1 MEGAIVPSVTEAICD
16 CLLIAFLFS
25 RRKTGGP
32 LMICSWID
40 WIFPV
45 LSSWLMGTT
54 SLSGPPPWSRLR
66 YNYKGNFSIMPLA
79 VVKVNYCSSVTDVS
93 TLCQALWISLGK
105 RMGQLLGGTH
115 LHLCVLIYS
124 LRTAQEPL
132 GFGAGPDRWQP
143 VRCLQAGAWGKRK
156 ADQVAPISSR
166 SSPPSA
172 QSRTRLL
179 FHHSVSSYKINF
191 QILSYHFDSIC
202 FFFIDQDKLF
212 RHGVRWLMNL
222 LSLSL
227 SSLFSRSS
235 RLFGV

>member
-1 MEGAIVPSVTEAICD
+1 
-16 CLLIAFLFS
+16 
-25 RRKTGGP
+25 
-32 LMICSWID
+32 
-40 WIFPV
+40 
-45 LSSWLMGTT
+45 
-54 SLSGPPPWSRLR
+54 
-66 YNYKGNFSIMPLA
+66 
-79 VVKVNYCSSVTDVS
+79 
-93 TLCQALWISLGK
+93 
-105 RMGQLLGGTH
+105 MGQLLGGTH

-202 FFFIDQDKLF
+202 FFL
-212 RHGVRWLMNL
+212 
-222 LSLSL
+222 
-227 SSLFSRSS
+227 
-235 RLFGV
+235 